1 MFQAA
6 IWILQTY
13 MLPTSNIIEENY
25 NKKMIKLNSNGIP
38 LSAKDNWNI
47 VKNIKETNPLFVKK
61 YWQQIVV
68 PHDIC

>member
-25 NKKMIKLNSNGIP
+25 NKKMVKLNSNGIP

-61 YWQQIVV
+61 Y
-68 PHDIC
+68 